1 MARITVEDCL
11 DHQGNRFSLVRLA
24 ARRAKQILAGSTP
37 VTDTKGNR
45 AIVSALRE
53 IAAGKVTFRNEESSP
68 AKEFS
73 DPLLEEL
80 DLATLTSP
88 SARPATTTPATTET
102 AAAAPPA
109 AAAEAAPAE
118 EASEEPKAEEPTEA
132 PAEEAPVAP
141 AAALETPASEAK
153 TG

>member
-11 DHQGNRFSLVRLA
+11 DHQKNRFSLVRLA
-24 ARRAKQILAGSTP
+24 ARRAKQLLTGSNP

-53 IAAGKVTFRNEESSP
+53 IADGKVSFLKEESSP

-80 DLATLTSP
+80 DLAVLTTP
-88 SARPATTTPATTET
+88 TGNRSASASTTTAESSETTATEES
-102 AAAAPPA
+102 ASEDDAGD
-109 AAAEAAPAE
+109 EDEDSSE
-118 EASEEPKAEEPTEA
+118 EASAVSTS
-132 PAEEAPVAP
+132 PAQE
-141 AAALETPASEAK
+141 AALEEAK
-153 TG
+153 SQ